1 MERRMTG
8 RHRPKPAQ
16 AWRAAACALFAVAA
30 SACSILGA
38 RDKPEVAVVEPVDF
52 RQRHPI
58 AIREGEHT
66 VELLVGSHFAGL
78 NPRQRADVFAFAQT
92 WKREGTGGIVI
103 EVPAGTSNARAARGA
118 LPEIRSI
125 LADAGAPPHA
135 VRVQS
140 YQPADAL
147 AFSPVRLTYPKMTA
161 HAGPCGLWP
170 HDLGPTFDRRYNENS
185 PYWNFGCATQRNI
198 AAMVDNP
205 ADLVQPRGE
214 TPPLASRRSTV
225 LDKYSQGES
234 TATNYP
240 TNRGSLT
247 DGATQ

>member
-1 MERRMTG
+1 MRR
-8 RHRPKPAQ
+8 RPGLR
-16 AWRAAACALFAVAA
+16 WEGVLRVVTCALLAGVA
-30 SACSILGA
+30 SACSVLAA
-38 RDKPEVAVVEPVDF
+38 RDKAELAVVEPVDH

-78 NPRQRADVFAFAQT
+78 NQRQRADVLAFAHT
-92 WKREGTGGIVI
+92 WKREGTGGIII
-103 EVPAGTSNARAARGA
+103 ELPSGTSNARAARGA
-118 LPEIRSI
+118 LPEIRAI
-125 LADAGAPPHA
+125 LADGGAPPHA

-140 YQPADAL
+140 YQPVDAL
-147 AFSPVRLTYPKMTA
+147 AFAPVRLTYPKMTA

-170 HDLGPTFDRRYNENS
+170 HDLGPTFDRRYNENE
-185 PYWNFGCATQRNI
+185 PYWNLGCATQRNI

-225 LDKYSQGES
+225 LNKYRQGES
-234 TATNYP
+234 PATNYP
-240 TNRGSLT
+240 VTRGTIS
-247 DGATQ
+247 DVGTQ